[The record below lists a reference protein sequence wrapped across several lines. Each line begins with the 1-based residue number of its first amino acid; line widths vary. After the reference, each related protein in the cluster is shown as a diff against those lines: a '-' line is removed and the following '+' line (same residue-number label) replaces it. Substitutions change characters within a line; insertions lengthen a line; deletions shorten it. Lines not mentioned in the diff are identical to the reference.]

1 MSTIL
6 IIEIIYLLIV
16 VGVCLR
22 VIYDTQSVNKSISYL
37 LVVIFLPVIGILI
50 YFTFG
55 INYRNRK
62 MYSKKL
68 IDNVKLEQQYREQIV
83 KESREIIQST
93 ETRMADH
100 KALAKL
106 LLHEDYSPL
115 RSEERRVGKERRS
128 RRWQKM

>member
-83 KESREIIQST
+83 QESREIIQST

-100 KALAKL
+100 KALAQL
-106 LLHEDYSPL
+106 LFHAAYSSLTRPTTAEIL
-115 RSEERRVGKERRS
+115 LTGDA
-128 RRWQKM
+128 

>member
-83 KESREIIQST
+83 KESRESIKST
-93 ETRMADH
+93 ETRMTDH
-100 KALAKL
+100 KSLAKML
-106 LLHEDYSPL
+106 LDEDYSAVTL
-115 RSEERRVGKERRS
+115 HNKAELLIN
-128 RRWQKM
+128 